1 MQADPPSVM
10 QTLALNQAFS
20 TGVLGAL
27 LGYFVLYR
35 ESRIAEVIKNP
46 RQNWRLVLFDGLI
59 YLICGGLVTAFLVV
73 PSSPKEAFT
82 GGLAW
87 QAIAG
92 GAVAGTELATY
103 RKAQGG
109 QPPGNPGGGG

>member
-1 MQADPPSVM
+1 MHVDPPV
-10 QTLALNQAFS
+10 TILPLASQQAFW

-35 ESRIAEVIKNP
+35 DSRIAEVIKDP
-46 RQNWRLVLFDGLI
+46 RQNWRLVLFDALI
-59 YLICGGLVTAFLVV
+59 YLACGGLVTAYLVV

-103 RKAQGG
+103 RKGA
-109 QPPGNPGGGG
+109 PPTQPGGKGV

>member
-1 MQADPPSVM
+1 MQAALPSAV
-10 QTLALNQAFS
+10 QTLALSQAFW
-20 TGVLGAL
+20 TGVVGAL

-35 ESRIAEVIKNP
+35 DSRIADVIKDP

-59 YLICGGLVTAFLVV
+59 YLICGGLVTAYLVV

-103 RKAQGG
+103 RRAQGG
-109 QPPGNPGGGG
+109 QPPNK